1 LLNKFVLQVT
11 ISKIYKT
18 NIKIFR
24 VAILNKFRIQYF
36 NIETIKLAKNIYIF
50 ALYYLYLYYIFL
62 ILIKINLVNNLQLI
76 EEKL

>member
-18 NIKIFR
+18 NVKIFR